1 MAPYYPVHIL
11 RSDGLTEVTT
21 KAGVT
26 ELNQPTAA
34 QLSDTP
40 DANGNVDC
48 YKRLEPDNPKAVD
61 WSRKLGGM
69 LMHLLGGK
77 DHSGMEEIQRP
88 CGPQLTSHRSELYSE
103 RVA

>member
-26 ELNQPTAA
+26 ELNQPTSA

-61 WSRKLGGM
+61 WNRKLGGM

-77 DHSGMEEIQRP
+77 DHSGMNKSNALRI
-88 CGPQLTSHRSELYSE
+88 S
-103 RVA
+103 ADIA